1 MAWPKYVNPV
11 ILFRHLTC
19 HARDC
24 VYTGIFDTV
33 LSWQF
38 FVPLARLSY
47 SGYLIHP
54 ILCYLF
60 FYASPVQIYYNNYLF
75 VSLFFY
81 IFNKLEAN
89 PIYRKTGI
97 TVATIII
104 RPSYIYQSQTRIKH
118 IVVSTAG
125 EPVPGEHHRYH
136 DPLRHRQ
143 RRLRGASADG

>member
-1 MAWPKYVNPV
+1 MVTTPSFVQT
-11 ILFRHLTC
+11 FDMSR
-19 HARDC
+19 AR
-24 VYTGIFDTV
+24 VYTGVFDTV

-81 IFNKLEAN
+81 IFNTCKLEAN
-89 PIYRKTGI
+89 PIYMKTGL
-97 TVATIII
+97 TVATLIMN
-104 RPSYIYQSQTRIKH
+104 RKH
-118 IVVSTAG
+118 V
-125 EPVPGEHHRYH
+125 
-136 DPLRHRQ
+136 
-143 RRLRGASADG
+143 